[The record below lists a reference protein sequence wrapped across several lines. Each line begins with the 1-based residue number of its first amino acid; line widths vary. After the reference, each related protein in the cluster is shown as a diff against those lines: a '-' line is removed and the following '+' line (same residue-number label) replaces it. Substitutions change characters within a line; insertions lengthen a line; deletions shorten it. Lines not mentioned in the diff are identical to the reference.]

1 MQGGQMLA
9 YSSRL
14 RGTKSPSSS
23 VNGGDSTW
31 RRGSWGAAGSLF
43 LCCCAGAGDVQAN
56 RPMTG
61 DSIGRGL
68 RLTWTATGM
77 GCDEVCDWKE
87 AKDWMASEGSA
98 AEGLARGCNGAPS
111 VDAWERCIVLVIS
124 PQWAWCCTIR
134 ATLRRLSI
142 ANVGGC
148 CKRRRC
154 SRARR
159 MDRRRAL

>member
-98 AEGLARGCNGAPS
+98 AEGLPRGWDGAPS
-111 VDAWERCIVLVIS
+111 VDAWGRCIVLAIS
-124 PQWAWCCTIR
+124 PQWAWCCTTR

-142 ANVGGC
+142 ANVGGR